1 MSTKDPWHGL
11 RIQVRQRLAA
21 AVAHL
26 RETGSLR
33 RADIMRI
40 GEVSVPQ
47 ASADIN
53 LIKARMPNLMEYDL
67 SEKCYRLRK

>member
-1 MSTKDPWHGL
+1 MSKSDPWSGL

-26 RETGSLR
+26 RETGQLR
-33 RADIMRI
+33 RADIQRI

-53 LIKARMPNLMEYDL
+53 EIKRRLPSLMEYDL
-67 SEKCYRLRK
+67 SLKCYRLKE